1 MQQTRFVQPSQILT
15 EMLLTVQVQG
25 LRHASSQG
33 HRTAR
38 PIWRQACLAAAIASP
53 AQTITTFEASGA
65 GTSTSQ
71 GTECYGI
78 NTAGT
83 IAGLYRDAKNVYHGF
98 VRTATGTITTFS
110 AAGAGTAKGQGTTA
124 VGINTA
130 GEIAGYYENASSVR
144 YGFERAADGKIT
156 SFQADASTT

>member
-1 MQQTRFVQPSQILT
+1 MQQTRSVQPPQTLA

-25 LRHASSQG
+25 LRHASSQA

-38 PIWRQACLAAAIASP
+38 SIWQQACLAGLLCAAAAIASP
-53 AQTITTFEASGA
+53 AQTITTF
-65 GTSTSQ
+65 
-71 GTECYGI
+71 
-78 NTAGT
+78 
-83 IAGLYRDAKNVYHGF
+83 
-98 VRTATGTITTFS
+98 S
-110 AAGAGTAKGQGTTA
+110 AAGAGTARGQGTTA